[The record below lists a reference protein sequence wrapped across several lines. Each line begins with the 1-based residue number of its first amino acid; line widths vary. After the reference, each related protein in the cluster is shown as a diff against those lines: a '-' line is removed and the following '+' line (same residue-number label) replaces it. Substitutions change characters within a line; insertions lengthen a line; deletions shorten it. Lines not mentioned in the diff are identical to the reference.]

1 MRTKRVLVLS
11 YYWPPSGG
19 SGVQR
24 WVKFAKYLP
33 AEGWEAVVYTPS
45 NPEMPSRDESLLK
58 EVSGVEVIRRK
69 IFEPY
74 GLYARLFGRRKQGG
88 GKVNV
93 ADAGKKSLGT
103 RIALWLRGNLFI
115 PDPKCLWIGPS
126 VRFLKTYLKNHPV
139 DAIVSTGPPHSMHL
153 IARKVS
159 LATGIPWVADFRDP
173 WTRVFYFKHLSLTAC
188 SRRAHLRLEKQ
199 VLDDATVI
207 VAVSPMV
214 QEEFR
219 TMTSTPAELI
229 TNGFDEDDFK
239 PSSGSGPQAAGAAN
253 THLPGFTLTHTGL
266 FAREGNPTTLWEVLK
281 EKCASDAEFA
291 AALRLRLVGKTDSE
305 VLESIAAAGLSDKV
319 TDLGYQAH
327 EVAVREQIAADILL
341 LPLRKEPESK
351 AILAGKMFEYLGAR
365 RPILG
370 FEDPSGA
377 MARIIGDPALTG
389 CPDSVG
395 AGVVCDWDDK
405 EGIAAFIDKVWLLW
419 KNAPGEGAN
428 AAQAAS
434 RSFSWPFGDISRY
447 SRRSTAAAM
456 ARLLNAVTAPENSK
470 QTDDE

>member
-33 AEGWEAVVYTPS
+33 AEGWETVVYTPS
-45 NPEMPSRDESLLK
+45 NPEMPSRDESLQK
-58 EVSGVEVIRRK
+58 DVEGVTVIRRK

-74 GLYARLFGRRKQGG
+74 GLYAKLFGRGKKGG
-88 GKVNV
+88 GKVNI
-93 ADAGKKSLGT
+93 ADAGHKSLGT

-115 PDPKCLWIGPS
+115 PDPKCLWIRPS
-126 VRFLKTYLKNHPV
+126 IRFLKAYLREHPV

-153 IARKVS
+153 IARGVAK
-159 LATGIPWVADFRDP
+159 ATGLPWVADFRDP
-173 WTRVFYFKHLSLTAC
+173 WTRVFYFKHLLLTPC
-188 SRRAHLRLEKQ
+188 SQRRHERLEKK
-199 VLDDATVI
+199 VLDDASAV

-214 QEEFR
+214 QEEFQS
-219 TMTSTPAELI
+219 MTSTPVELI

-239 PSSGSGPQAAGAAN
+239 TVKSAAKAEDSLEAP
-253 THLPGFTLTHTGL
+253 TFTLTHTGL
-266 FAREGNPTTLWEVLK
+266 FAREGNPTMLWEVLK
-281 EKCASDAEFA
+281 EKCAADAEFA
-291 AALRLRLVGKTDSE
+291 AALRLRLLGKTDSE
-305 VLESIAAAGLSDKV
+305 VLESIAAAGLSDKL

-327 EVAVREQIAADILL
+327 DVAVREQMTADILL

-370 FEDPSGA
+370 FEDPDGA
-377 MARIIGDPALTG
+377 MARILGDPALTG
-389 CPDSVG
+389 CPESMN

-405 EGIAAFIDKVWLLW
+405 EGIAAFIDKVFSLW
-419 KNAPGEGAN
+419 KNALGAGAN
-428 AAQAAS
+428 AAQDAP

-456 ARLLNAVTAPENSK
+456 ARLL
-470 QTDDE
+470 DEVAES